1 MATVTFNAAKLAVLS
16 PSLWKEINSW
26 VPLKGQ
32 RIVTTNKLPQDLQE
46 RLAEALPL
54 LSKMAEP
61 GSMEENEAFNKAQ
74 LDIAVREANE
84 RARLKALQDS
94 GDEQLRLY
102 RAAGLADTERNSRLI
117 TEHIRKNSGV
127 YCAATV
133 KAAVEGCRSNL
144 NWVKVAPPVVAAPA
158 PPPAATLS
166 DGSKQLPLGTTP
178 ARHHSIAQL
187 RDLDARERAAR
198 GRGSWHGAKF

>member
-84 RARLKALQDS
+84 RARTRPVPVNGNAQ
-94 GDEQLRLY
+94 
-102 RAAGLADTERNSRLI
+102 
-117 TEHIRKNSGV
+117 IRRGN
-127 YCAATV
+127 
-133 KAAVEGCRSNL
+133 
-144 NWVKVAPPVVAAPA
+144 
-158 PPPAATLS
+158 
-166 DGSKQLPLGTTP
+166 GSPLPLFP
-178 ARHHSIAQL
+178 
-187 RDLDARERAAR
+187 
-198 GRGSWHGAKF
+198 